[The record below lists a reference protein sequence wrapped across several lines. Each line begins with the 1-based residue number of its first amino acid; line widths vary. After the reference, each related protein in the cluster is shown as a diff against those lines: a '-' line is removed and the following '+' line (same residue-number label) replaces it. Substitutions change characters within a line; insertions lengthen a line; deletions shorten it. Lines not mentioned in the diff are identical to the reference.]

1 MQSCNHVWG
10 VPTRPRWFPHLRRLQ
25 LDTHYQK
32 GQMQQHRVPIWSLHF
47 MCVRYPSTVQ
57 RQIERYAMRRVT
69 RHICKNV
76 CIRFMY
82 LCM

>member
-1 MQSCNHVWG
+1 MQSCLGSANSPPL
-10 VPTRPRWFPHLRRLQ
+10 VPPPALAAAGYPF
-25 LDTHYQK
+25 YQK

-57 RQIERYAMRRVT
+57 RQIERYAMRKVT
-69 RHICKNV
+69 RHICKTICV
-76 CIRFMY
+76 RSIY